1 MLEDFAAL
9 GVLITII
16 GFLVYTQVPRHWQT
30 PLGFTLIVF
39 GWVPAGL
46 IVLAL
51 LKHPAIMAP
60 ALFILGI
67 LVSQRR
73 RAS

>member
-9 GVLITII
+9 GILITII
-16 GFLVYTQVPRHWQT
+16 GFFAYTQAPAHWQT
-30 PLGFTLIVF
+30 PLGFGLIVF

-46 IVLAL
+46 VVLTL
-51 LKHPAIMAP
+51 LKHPAIMLP